1 MSKYKEEAQQLVFKF
16 TVFSY
21 DVNGFK
27 HITELEHEAAK
38 RCAEICI
45 DEKIKILE
53 DYFLEYQLIGSYY
66 IKKIDA
72 LNEVKQEIN
81 KL

>member
-38 RCAEICI
+38 RCATICAEEI
-45 DEKIKILE
+45 IKDAEMDPHNAITRIL
-53 DYFLEYQLIGSYY
+53 Y
-66 IKKIDA
+66 